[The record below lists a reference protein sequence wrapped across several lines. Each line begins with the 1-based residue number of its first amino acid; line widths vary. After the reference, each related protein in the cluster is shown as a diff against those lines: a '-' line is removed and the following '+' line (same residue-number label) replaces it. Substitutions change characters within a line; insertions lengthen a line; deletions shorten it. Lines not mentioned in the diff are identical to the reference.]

1 MELIVIFTREQ
12 LESVNGS
19 DIHSIAKLWFATHP
33 QADKFA
39 EGMIANMRM
48 AAFMDTMVGG
58 LNGNH
63 INDEVSAEID
73 LPDTLILDIKDGQ
86 YSSFKFEEEKPM
98 PLFGTC
104 VTIRLMKTEA

>member
-12 LESVNGS
+12 LDVINAS
-19 DIHSIAKLWFATHP
+19 DIHNMAKLWFADYP
-33 QADKFA
+33 QANEFA

-48 AAFMDTMVGG
+48 AAIMEAMIGDI
-58 LNGNH
+58 NGNQ
-63 INDEVSAEID
+63 IKEEVSANVY

-104 VTIRLMKTEA
+104 VTIRLIKPKT

>member
-12 LESVNGS
+12 LDVINAS
-19 DIHSIAKLWFATHP
+19 DIHNMAKLWFADYP
-33 QADKFA
+33 QANEFA

-48 AAFMDTMVGG
+48 AAIMEAMIGDI
-58 LNGNH
+58 NGNQ
-63 INDEVSAEID
+63 IKEEVSANVY

-86 YSSFKFEEEKPM
+86 YSSFKFEEEKSM

-104 VTIRLMKTEA
+104 VTIRLMKTET